1 MIIAALLTLLA
12 AILGLVFSA
21 LVSAGVT
28 RPVRQLLEGAKAV
41 EAGHLDGTLVATSRD
56 EIGHLDFSSSGTERA
71 NDALG
76 NWAASALSGLAR
88 NCLYRDAG

>member
-41 EAGHLDGTLVATSRD
+41 EAGHLDGTLVAT
-56 EIGHLDFSSSGTERA
+56 
-71 NDALG
+71 
-76 NWAASALSGLAR
+76 
-88 NCLYRDAG
+88 